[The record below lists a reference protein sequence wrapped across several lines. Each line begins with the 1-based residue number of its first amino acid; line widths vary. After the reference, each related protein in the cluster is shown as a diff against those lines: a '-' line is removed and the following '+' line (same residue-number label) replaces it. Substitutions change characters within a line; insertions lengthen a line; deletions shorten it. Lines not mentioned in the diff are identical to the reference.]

1 MAFAEFGG
9 NLHLRRTVL
18 QSVRAGTPNP
28 TLVVGAEAAIEVI
41 WLITIASAL
50 SGDWPPPGRW
60 VMLLGTTGML
70 VSRRI
75 RRTHPK
81 LSEPVFLAAAIV
93 VIVAMYGL
101 RR

>member
-1 MAFAEFGG
+1 MTNQESSGTIWTW
-9 NLHLRRTVL
+9 L
-18 QSVRAGTPNP
+18 RAGWSW
-28 TLVVGAEAAIEVI
+28 LKIAAEAAIGVV
-41 WLITIASAL
+41 WLVTIASAL
-50 SGDWPPPGRW
+50 SGNWPPPGRW

-75 RRTHPK
+75 RVTHPK
-81 LSEPVFLAAAIV
+81 LSEPLFLAATLV